1 MKTVTKK
8 QVIRAVIMFILI
20 FTISITDMVPIKT
33 ATTVYSVITPNM
45 YRTTVKNLIGVNLD
59 EEVYLSNE
67 NLAIKEIENRM
78 KSDSDLSYMKI
89 FNAGRTELNLRVTN
103 MLNEAKTRRELIK
116 LEEARKREIESY
128 EVSISP
134 KKVSGEVHS
143 HSILTKRRTITAKE
157 MNKII
162 DHFLDGRE
170 SLLKNT
176 GKYFVKA
183 SNETGYD
190 PIFLMAL
197 AATES
202 GWTVSHLH
210 KGKSNPYSINM
221 TDENPNGG
229 YKLGNNYNEGI
240 INGAIWIKENY
251 FNQGYK
257 SLYGMNFSG
266 KTYCS
271 TPHSWIKQILDIMND
286 SYRLLSK

>member
-1 MKTVTKK
+1 MKTVTR
-8 QVIRAVIMFILI
+8 VTIRAVIFTMIIMIASMSGILLNKS
-20 FTISITDMVPIKT
+20 TI
-33 ATTVYSVITPNM
+33 VYSTVTPNSDRN
-45 YRTTVKNLIGVNLD
+45 YIGSIVGVNLKD
-59 EEVYLSNE
+59 KSYYSNE
-67 NLAIKEIENRM
+67 NNTIENIEN
-78 KSDSDLSYMKI
+78 KIGTDNNDLSYLTI
-89 FNAGRTELNLRVTN
+89 INAGKTELNLQVTN
-103 MLNEAKTRRELIK
+103 MLDEAKTRRELIK

-134 KKVSGEVHS
+134 KKISGEVHS

-162 DHFLDGRE
+162 DHFLDGRK

-176 GKYFVKA
+176 GKYFIKA

-257 SLYGMNFSG
+257 SLYDMNFSG

-271 TPHSWIKQILDIMND
+271 TPHSWIKQILDIMNK
-286 SYRLLSK
+286 SYRLL

>member
-1 MKTVTKK
+1 MKTVTR
-8 QVIRAVIMFILI
+8 VTIRAVIFTMIIMIASMSGILLNKS
-20 FTISITDMVPIKT
+20 TI
-33 ATTVYSVITPNM
+33 VYSTVTPNSDRN
-45 YRTTVKNLIGVNLD
+45 YIGSIVGVNLKD
-59 EEVYLSNE
+59 KSYYSNE
-67 NLAIKEIENRM
+67 NNTIENIEN
-78 KSDSDLSYMKI
+78 KIGTDNNDLSYVTI
-89 FNAGRTELNLRVTN
+89 INAGKTELNLQVTN
-103 MLNEAKTRRELIK
+103 MLDEAKTRRELIK

-134 KKVSGEVHS
+134 KKISGEVHS

-162 DHFLDGRE
+162 DHFLNGRS

-176 GKYFVKA
+176 GKYFIKA
-183 SNETGYD
+183 SNETDYD
-190 PIFLMAL
+190 PIFLLAL

-210 KGKSNPYSINM
+210 RGKSNPYSINM
-221 TDENPNGG
+221 TDQNPNGG

-240 INGAIWIKENY
+240 INGAIWIKEKY

-257 SLYGMNFSG
+257 TLYGMNYSG

-271 TPHSWIKQILDIMND
+271 TPSTWIRQILDIMND
-286 SYRLLSK
+286 SYKVLNK

>member
-1 MKTVTKK
+1 MKTVTR
-8 QVIRAVIMFILI
+8 VTIRAVIFTMIIMIASMSGILLNKS
-20 FTISITDMVPIKT
+20 TI
-33 ATTVYSVITPNM
+33 VYSTVTPNSDRN
-45 YRTTVKNLIGVNLD
+45 YIGNIVGVNLKD
-59 EEVYLSNE
+59 KSYYSNE
-67 NLAIKEIENRM
+67 NNTIENIEN
-78 KSDSDLSYMKI
+78 KIGTDNNDLSYVTI
-89 FNAGRTELNLRVTN
+89 INAGKTELNLQVTN
-103 MLNEAKTRRELIK
+103 MLDEAKTRRELIK

-162 DHFLDGRE
+162 DHFLDGRK

-176 GKYFVKA
+176 GKYFIKA

-257 SLYGMNFSG
+257 SLYDMNFSG

-271 TPHSWIKQILDIMND
+271 TPHSWIKQILDIMNK
-286 SYRLLSK
+286 SYRLL

>member
-1 MKTVTKK
+1 MKTVTR
-8 QVIRAVIMFILI
+8 VTIRAVIFTMIIMIASMSGILLNKS
-20 FTISITDMVPIKT
+20 TI
-33 ATTVYSVITPNM
+33 VYSTVTPNSDRN
-45 YRTTVKNLIGVNLD
+45 YIGSIVGVNLKD
-59 EEVYLSNE
+59 KSYYSNE
-67 NLAIKEIENRM
+67 NNTIENIEN
-78 KSDSDLSYMKI
+78 KIGTDNNDLSYLTI
-89 FNAGRTELNLRVTN
+89 INAGKTELNLQVTN
-103 MLNEAKTRRELIK
+103 MLDEAKTRRELIK

-134 KKVSGEVHS
+134 KKISGEVHS

-162 DHFLDGRE
+162 DHFLDGRK

-176 GKYFVKA
+176 GKYFIKA

-271 TPHSWIKQILDIMND
+271 TPHSWIEQILDIMNK
-286 SYRLLSK
+286 SYRLL

>member
-1 MKTVTKK
+1 MKTVTR
-8 QVIRAVIMFILI
+8 VTIRAVIFTMIIMIASMSGILLNKS
-20 FTISITDMVPIKT
+20 TI
-33 ATTVYSVITPNM
+33 VYSTVTPNSDRN
-45 YRTTVKNLIGVNLD
+45 YIGSIVGVNLKD
-59 EEVYLSNE
+59 KSYYSNE
-67 NLAIKEIENRM
+67 NNTIENIEN
-78 KSDSDLSYMKI
+78 KIGTDNNDLSYVTI
-89 FNAGRTELNLRVTN
+89 INAGKTELNLQVTN
-103 MLNEAKTRRELIK
+103 MLDEAKTRRELIK

-162 DHFLDGRE
+162 DHFLDGRK

-176 GKYFVKA
+176 GKYFIKA

-257 SLYGMNFSG
+257 SLYDMNFSG

-271 TPHSWIKQILDIMND
+271 TPHSWIKQILDIMNK
-286 SYRLLSK
+286 SYRLL

>member
-1 MKTVTKK
+1 MKTTKETIRT
-8 QVIRAVIMFILI
+8 VIRRGIVIISSTGILL
-20 FTISITDMVPIKT
+20 FNP
-33 ATTVYSVITPNM
+33 TTVYSTITLNSERPHVDN
-45 YRTTVKNLIGVNLD
+45 IAGINLD
-59 EEVYLSNE
+59 DKSYYSTE
-67 NLAIKEIENRM
+67 NNKIENIEERIGT
-78 KSDSDLSYMKI
+78 DNNDLSYI
-89 FNAGRTELNLRVTN
+89 TAFNAGRTELNLRVTN
-103 MLNEAKTRRELIK
+103 MLDEAKSRRELIK

-134 KKVSGEVHS
+134 KKISGEVHS
-143 HSILTKRRTITAKE
+143 HSILTKRKTITAKE
-157 MNKII
+157 MDKII
-162 DHFLDGRE
+162 NYFLDGRK

-176 GKYFVKA
+176 GKYFIKA
-183 SNETGYD
+183 SNETDYD
-190 PIFLMAL
+190 PIFLLAL

-240 INGAIWIKENY
+240 INGAIWIKEHY
-251 FNQGYK
+251 YNQGYK

>member
-1 MKTVTKK
+1 MKTVTR
-8 QVIRAVIMFILI
+8 VTIRAVIFTMVIMIVSMSSILL
-20 FTISITDMVPIKT
+20 SK
-33 ATTVYSVITPNM
+33 TTVAYSTVTPNSDRN
-45 YRTTVKNLIGVNLD
+45 YIGNIVGVNLKD
-59 EEVYLSNE
+59 RSYYSNE
-67 NLAIKEIENRM
+67 NNMIEHIEN
-78 KSDSDLSYMKI
+78 KIGTDNNDLSYVTI
-89 FNAGRTELNLRVTN
+89 INAGKTELNLQVTN
-103 MLNEAKTRRELIK
+103 MLDEATTRRDIIKQREL
-116 LEEARKREIESY
+116 RKREIESY
-128 EVSISP
+128 EVSISS
-134 KKVSGEVHS
+134 KKISGEVHS

-157 MNKII
+157 MDKII
-162 DHFLDGRE
+162 NHFLDGRK

-176 GKYFVKA
+176 GKYFIKA

-229 YKLGNNYNEGI
+229 YKLGNDYNEGI
-240 INGAIWIKENY
+240 INGAIWIKEHY

-271 TPHSWIKQILDIMND
+271 TPHSWIQQILDIMNK
-286 SYRLLSK
+286 SYRLL

>member
-1 MKTVTKK
+1 MKTVTR
-8 QVIRAVIMFILI
+8 VTIRAVIFTMIIMIASMSGILLNKS
-20 FTISITDMVPIKT
+20 TI
-33 ATTVYSVITPNM
+33 VYSTVTPNSDRN
-45 YRTTVKNLIGVNLD
+45 YIGSIVGVNLKD
-59 EEVYLSNE
+59 KSYYSNE
-67 NLAIKEIENRM
+67 NNTTENIEN
-78 KSDSDLSYMKI
+78 KIGTDNNDLSYVTI
-89 FNAGRTELNLRVTN
+89 INAGKTELNLQVTN
-103 MLNEAKTRRELIK
+103 MLDEAKTRRELIK

-134 KKVSGEVHS
+134 KKISGEVHS

-162 DHFLDGRE
+162 DHFLDGRK

-176 GKYFVKA
+176 GKYFIKA

-221 TDENPNGG
+221 TDDNPNGG

-257 SLYGMNFSG
+257 SLYDMNFSG

-271 TPHSWIKQILDIMND
+271 TPHSWIKQILDIMNK
-286 SYRLLSK
+286 SYRLL

>member
-1 MKTVTKK
+1 MKTVTR
-8 QVIRAVIMFILI
+8 VTIRAVIFTMIIMIASMSGILLNKS
-20 FTISITDMVPIKT
+20 TI
-33 ATTVYSVITPNM
+33 VYSTVTPNSDRN
-45 YRTTVKNLIGVNLD
+45 YIGSIVGVNLKD
-59 EEVYLSNE
+59 KSYYSNE
-67 NLAIKEIENRM
+67 NNTIENIEN
-78 KSDSDLSYMKI
+78 KIGTDNNDLSYVTI
-89 FNAGRTELNLRVTN
+89 INAGKTELNLQVTN
-103 MLNEAKTRRELIK
+103 MLDEAKTRRELIK

-162 DHFLDGRE
+162 DHFLDGRK

-176 GKYFVKA
+176 GKYFIKA

-257 SLYGMNFSG
+257 SLYDMNFSG

-271 TPHSWIKQILDIMND
+271 TPHSWIEQILDIMNK
-286 SYRLLSK
+286 SYRLL

>member
-1 MKTVTKK
+1 MKTVTR
-8 QVIRAVIMFILI
+8 VTIRAVIFTMIIMIASMSGILLNKS
-20 FTISITDMVPIKT
+20 TI
-33 ATTVYSVITPNM
+33 VYSTVTPNSDRN
-45 YRTTVKNLIGVNLD
+45 YIGSIVGVNLKD
-59 EEVYLSNE
+59 KSYYSNE
-67 NLAIKEIENRM
+67 NNTIENIEN
-78 KSDSDLSYMKI
+78 KIGTDNNDLSYVTI
-89 FNAGRTELNLRVTN
+89 INAGKTELNLQVTN
-103 MLNEAKTRRELIK
+103 MLDEAKTRRELIK

-134 KKVSGEVHS
+134 KKISGEVHS

-162 DHFLDGRE
+162 DHFLDGRK

-176 GKYFVKA
+176 GKYFIKA

-271 TPHSWIKQILDIMND
+271 TPHSWIKQILDIMNK
-286 SYRLLSK
+286 SYRLL

>member
-1 MKTVTKK
+1 MKTVTR
-8 QVIRAVIMFILI
+8 VTIRAVIFTMIIMIASMSGILLNKS
-20 FTISITDMVPIKT
+20 TI
-33 ATTVYSVITPNM
+33 VYSTVTPNSDRN
-45 YRTTVKNLIGVNLD
+45 YIGSIVGVNLKD
-59 EEVYLSNE
+59 KSYYSNE
-67 NLAIKEIENRM
+67 NNTIENIEN
-78 KSDSDLSYMKI
+78 KIGTDNNDLSYVTI
-89 FNAGRTELNLRVTN
+89 INAGKTELNLQVTN
-103 MLNEAKTRRELIK
+103 MLDEAKTRRELIK

-134 KKVSGEVHS
+134 KKISGEVHS

-162 DHFLDGRE
+162 DHFLDGRK

-176 GKYFVKA
+176 GKYFIKA

-257 SLYGMNFSG
+257 SLYDMNFSG

-271 TPHSWIKQILDIMND
+271 TPHSWIKQILDIMNK
-286 SYRLLSK
+286 SYRLL

>member
-1 MKTVTKK
+1 MKTVTRIT
-8 QVIRAVIMFILI
+8 IRAVIFTMIIMIASMSGILLNKS
-20 FTISITDMVPIKT
+20 TI
-33 ATTVYSVITPNM
+33 VYSTVTPNSDRN
-45 YRTTVKNLIGVNLD
+45 YIGSIVGVNLKD
-59 EEVYLSNE
+59 KSYYSNE
-67 NLAIKEIENRM
+67 NNTIENIEN
-78 KSDSDLSYMKI
+78 KIGTDNNDLSYVTI
-89 FNAGRTELNLRVTN
+89 INAGKTELNLQVTN
-103 MLNEAKTRRELIK
+103 MLDEAKTRRELIK

-134 KKVSGEVHS
+134 KKISGEVHS

-176 GKYFVKA
+176 GKYFIKA

-240 INGAIWIKENY
+240 INGAIWIKDNY

-257 SLYGMNFSG
+257 TLYGMNYSG

-271 TPHSWIKQILDIMND
+271 TPSTWIRQILDIMND
-286 SYRLLSK
+286 SYKVLNK

>member
-1 MKTVTKK
+1 
-8 QVIRAVIMFILI
+8 
-20 FTISITDMVPIKT
+20 
-33 ATTVYSVITPNM
+33 
-45 YRTTVKNLIGVNLD
+45 
-59 EEVYLSNE
+59 
-67 NLAIKEIENRM
+67 
-78 KSDSDLSYMKI
+78 
-89 FNAGRTELNLRVTN
+89 
-103 MLNEAKTRRELIK
+103 
-116 LEEARKREIESY
+116 
-128 EVSISP
+128 
-134 KKVSGEVHS
+134 
-143 HSILTKRRTITAKE
+143 

-162 DHFLDGRE
+162 DHFLDGRK

-176 GKYFVKA
+176 GKYFIKA

-229 YKLGNNYNEGI
+229 YKLGNDYNEGI
-240 INGAIWIKENY
+240 INGAIWIKEHY
-251 FNQGYK
+251 FNQGHK

-271 TPHSWIKQILDIMND
+271 TPHSWIEQILDIMNK
-286 SYRLLSK
+286 SYRLL

>member
-1 MKTVTKK
+1 MKTVTR
-8 QVIRAVIMFILI
+8 VTIRAVIFTMIIMIASMSGILLNKS
-20 FTISITDMVPIKT
+20 TI
-33 ATTVYSVITPNM
+33 VYSTVTPNSDRN
-45 YRTTVKNLIGVNLD
+45 YIGSIVGVNLKD
-59 EEVYLSNE
+59 KSYYSNE
-67 NLAIKEIENRM
+67 NNTTENIEN
-78 KSDSDLSYMKI
+78 KIGTDNNDLSYVTI
-89 FNAGRTELNLRVTN
+89 INAGKTELNLQVTN
-103 MLNEAKTRRELIK
+103 MLDEAKTRRELIK

-134 KKVSGEVHS
+134 KKISGEVHS

-162 DHFLDGRE
+162 DHFLDGRK

-176 GKYFVKA
+176 GKYFIKA

-257 SLYGMNFSG
+257 SLYDMNFSG

-271 TPHSWIKQILDIMND
+271 TPHSWIKQILDIMNK
-286 SYRLLSK
+286 SYRLL